1 MSSAPNYVLSCS
13 SYPTNYKH
21 DAAMIKTLK
30 RYSYAILPIQTYCS
44 SASLFWEGIDICSAS
59 HVKASVKYVFIT
71 LNSSFVSVRVMRSTW
86 IMSPNRIQPQ
96 TEMGEKK
103 DRKMQCVVSSRSK
116 VYSNQTSTRM
126 STFEMTVGSL
136 SRRLGVTSVCVFKKL
151 CTHPA
156 CVSSTWA
163 PSCTSEAQQCQGHG
177 CCLLW
182 FGFQDQFGFLKTS
195 GYLNLKPIWLLP
207 TRTN

>member
-96 TEMGEKK
+96 TEMGEKE

-156 CVSSTWA
+156 CVSS
-163 PSCTSEAQQCQGHG
+163 
-177 CCLLW
+177 
-182 FGFQDQFGFLKTS
+182 
-195 GYLNLKPIWLLP
+195 N
-207 TRTN
+207 